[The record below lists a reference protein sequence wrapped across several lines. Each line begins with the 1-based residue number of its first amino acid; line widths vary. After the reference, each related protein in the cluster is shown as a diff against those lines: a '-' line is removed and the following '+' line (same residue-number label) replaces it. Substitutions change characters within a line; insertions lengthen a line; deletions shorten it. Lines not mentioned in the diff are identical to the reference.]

1 MKPFSYSYHTILQ
14 SSCCVYSHLSLSLT
28 HVGVQSKLLYIYIY
42 MKNAVTAVFHSTHD
56 LHNTY

>member
-1 MKPFSYSYHTILQ
+1 
-14 SSCCVYSHLSLSLT
+14 
-28 HVGVQSKLLYIYIY
+28 